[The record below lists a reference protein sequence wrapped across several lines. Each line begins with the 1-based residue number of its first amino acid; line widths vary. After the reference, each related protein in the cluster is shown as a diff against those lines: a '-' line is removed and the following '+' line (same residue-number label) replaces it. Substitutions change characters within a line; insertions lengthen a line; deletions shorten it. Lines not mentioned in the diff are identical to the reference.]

1 MPIIKHSSRALVGN
15 NDRIGVREIVDK
27 KDGAA
32 YLKLTEVIMD
42 PGSEYKLHTH
52 PTEQVVT
59 VLGGSIQM
67 VLDGE
72 IDAVTHDEPLYLL
85 MDGQQIPRW
94 RFGFIGEEI
103 PTKISAGLYLT
114 IFEVT

>member
-72 IDAVTHDEPLYLL
+72 VQTLRRGYTFLAPAGVTHALVNNTWVSARMLIIDAAQDVETS
-85 MDGQQIPRW
+85 
-94 RFGFIGEEI
+94 FI
-103 PTKISAGLYLT
+103 
-114 IFEVT
+114 